1 MCYVCGESRNK
12 MVHKMNCRYA
22 VMIPDK
28 NRKYFA
34 TLREAGEAGYV
45 QCKYCAYIRKYMK
58 EERKELSDFCRKNG
72 LYYEF
77 NREDGALD
85 VISRTGRWKIIV
97 NGKRHFIW
105 LYHKNLRGGRKDSF
119 VPGYHSQK
127 ICRSTLIDYMKYIA
141 EHDQYRMEN
150 PLYESQKAGRG
161 KRARAE
167 QRQQAQKVRK
177 WQSIRYVT
185 ELLNIMS
192 AETPVS

>member
-1 MCYVCGESRNK
+1 MCYVCGKSRNK

-22 VMIPDK
+22 GMIPDK
-28 NRKYFA
+28 NKKCFA
-34 TLREAGEAGYV
+34 TLKEAQEAGYV
-45 QCKYCAYIRKYMK
+45 QCMYCAYIRKYM
-58 EERKELSDFCRKNG
+58 EQERKELSDFCRKNG

-77 NREDGALD
+77 NHKDGALD

-97 NGKRHFIW
+97 NGKKHCIW
-105 LYHKNLRGGRKDSF
+105 LYHKNLRGGRQDSL

-127 ICRSTLIDYMKYIA
+127 ICKGTLIDYMKYIV

-161 KRARAE
+161 QRARAE